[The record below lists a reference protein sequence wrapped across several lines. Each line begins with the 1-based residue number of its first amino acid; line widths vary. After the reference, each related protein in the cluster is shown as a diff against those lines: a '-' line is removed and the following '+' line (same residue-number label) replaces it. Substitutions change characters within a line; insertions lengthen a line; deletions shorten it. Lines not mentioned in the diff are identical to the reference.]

1 MQATTTTKSKVL
13 DVISLDSIRKNCM
26 GTISFNMMYKGMRKV
41 DDFIVYPKSSDDTDS
56 VIIIQSGRR
65 FGKLDLNTGKS
76 IIAVGDNANS
86 ITLSMQIALKTAKCV
101 MFTPEQC
108 QQLKERILGTYS
120 SKAGTN
126 GIMYSDNTGVI
137 GLI

>member
-1 MQATTTTKSKVL
+1 MQTTTATKSKVL

-41 DDFIVYPKSSDDTDS
+41 DDFIVYPKSASDTDA
-56 VIIIQSGRR
+56 IIRIQSNRR
-65 FGKLDLNTGKS
+65 FGQLDLNTGKCIMS
-76 IIAVGDNANS
+76 VGGGANS
-86 ITLSMQIALKTAKCV
+86 IELQLQMVYGTAKAV
-101 MFTPEQC
+101 LFTPEQC

>member
-1 MQATTTTKSKVL
+1 MQATTTKSKLL
-13 DVISLDSIRKNCM
+13 DVISIDSIRKNCM

-41 DDFIVYPKSSDDTDS
+41 DDFIVYPKSSDDTDA
-56 VIIIQSGRR
+56 IIRIQSGRR
-65 FGKLDLNTGKS
+65 FGQLDLNTGKS
-76 IIAVGDNANS
+76 IIAVADNANS

-108 QQLKERILGTYS
+108 QQLKERILDTYS